1 MPQAVAI
8 AVAAGILICSVLV
21 HELAHFWAA
30 KRVGM
35 LCTELSL
42 GFGRRLCGVTWR
54 GTRLSLRLLPLGG
67 LAHIEGMTHRT
78 AAALAP
84 ELRPLA
90 YINRPPLA
98 RAFVVLAGPVAN
110 LLMFWLCLTVM
121 AALLAPSWKW
131 VLLAPLVGI
140 LLAFTFVHAT
150 LASLKGVGDLH
161 SVLVLPAQ
169 IQHGW
174 TAFGA
179 GGGRGSLIIFAFV
192 VPAAINLSLSVVNL
206 LPLAPLDGSHAAL
219 AVIDAI
225 KRHRERFGAATP
237 ALDFG
242 SGWPHWWARST
253 STVLVAG
260 AAFLVLRDIWE
271 F

>member
-1 MPQAVAI
+1 VTQAAAI
-8 AVAAGILICSVLV
+8 AASAGILIGSVLV

-35 LCTELSL
+35 LCRELSL
-42 GFGRRLCGVTWR
+42 GFGRRLCSVRWG

-67 LAHIEGMTHRT
+67 IAHIEGMTHKT
-78 AAALAP
+78 AAELPP

-90 YINRPPLA
+90 YINRRTRA
-98 RAFVVLAGPVAN
+98 RVFVVLAGPMAN

-121 AALLAPSWKW
+121 AALLAPTWKW
-131 VLLAPLVGI
+131 VVLAPLVGI
-140 LLAFTFVHAT
+140 LLAVTFVQAAV
-150 LASLKGVGDLH
+150 ASIKGVGDMH

-174 TAFGA
+174 AAYGA
-179 GGGRGSLIIFAFV
+179 SGGRVSLIIFAFL
-192 VPAAINLSLSVVNL
+192 VPAAINLSLAVMNL

-219 AVIDAI
+219 ALLDGI
-225 KRHRERFGAATP
+225 KQRRPRRGAPTP
-237 ALDFG
+237 ALGFD
-242 SGWPHWWARST
+242 SGWPRWWAWAT
-253 STVLVAG
+253 STVFLSG
-260 AAFLVLRDIWE
+260 AALLVVRDIWE